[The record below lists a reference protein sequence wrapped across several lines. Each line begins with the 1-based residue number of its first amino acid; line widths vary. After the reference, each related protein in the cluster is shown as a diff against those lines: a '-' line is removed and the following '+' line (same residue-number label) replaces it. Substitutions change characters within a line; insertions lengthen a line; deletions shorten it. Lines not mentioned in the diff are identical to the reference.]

1 MSISILNMWRR
12 FPAWGTCV
20 AGLLTGV
27 LLLRMGRYYTH
38 VDLLYLSISF
48 LLELV
53 LLDLITH
60 LALGIRNRWLRSLAL
75 VLPAAT
81 GSVYVAQLYSIWLSG
96 GLIPPIAF
104 ANQEVTGL
112 IAFNGIYAMLGA
124 YLFAFIG
131 FAFVHRMKQPQRRPG
146 ILVVFLGVTAAAYAG
161 MIHNQ
166 PLARGIVVARGEAPV
181 SSMVRA
187 YLTYAGMSGRAQ
199 LSAVDL
205 LEARAEF
212 SRRTVFQ
219 QGFPAEVTSTLVA
232 QPNVIVIFTE
242 GMSARWMETY
252 GGAHPGLMP
261 NLDRFAGGSLVLTNY
276 YNHTAATF
284 RGLRGQ
290 ITSGHQ
296 EIDGYN
302 KEGTGIGQRDVSG
315 DITAVSRISMP
326 EILRAQGYRSM
337 FFLSQQEY
345 INKMVET
352 LGFDRTLGR
361 DYLFEPH
368 VRGGASSAMPKYL
381 TDPELFNSALSELE
395 AQPRDRPFFAA
406 MYNFQ
411 THAFLDGEEKY
422 GDGRNIVLNRFHTYD
437 RDIGLFIERFMT
449 SRLHENT
456 ILVVTADH
464 STYPDPV
471 AVDADS
477 RIKGYF
483 VDTIPLLIY
492 WKGIEHRE
500 IDVAGK
506 NSLDLAP
513 SLLSLLGAKKS
524 HNLFLGCTF
533 FEQCELDRV
542 SNVGGEYILTDSEGS
557 YRGPDVPEL
566 LRASY
571 EEAKKVIERYK
582 SMDMVIDTQAE

>member
-1 MSISILNMWRR
+1 MSNTILNMLRR
-12 FPAWGTCV
+12 LPAWGTCV

-27 LLLRMGRYYTH
+27 LLLRMSRYYTH
-38 VDLLYLSISF
+38 VDLLYLGISF
-48 LLELV
+48 LLELALID
-53 LLDLITH
+53 LLTH
-60 LALGIRNRWLRSLAL
+60 LALGVRNRWLRSL
-75 VLPAAT
+75 VLLASGAA
-81 GSVYVAQLYSIWLSG
+81 GFIYVAQLYSVWLSG

-112 IAFNGIYAMLGA
+112 IAFNGAYAMLGA
-124 YLFAFIG
+124 YLLAFVT
-131 FAFVHRMKQPQRRPG
+131 FAFVHRLDQPRLRPG
-146 ILVVFLGVTAAAYAG
+146 TGLVLLGITAAAYVG
-161 MIHNQ
+161 MVYDQ

-181 SSMVRA
+181 SSLVRA
-187 YLTYAGMSGRAQ
+187 YATYAGMSNRAQ
-199 LSAVDL
+199 LSAAEL
-205 LEARAEF
+205 IEARAAF
-212 SRRTVFQ
+212 SRRTVYQ
-219 QGFPAEVTSTLVA
+219 QGFPAEMTNTLVA

-261 NLDRFAGGSLVLTNY
+261 HLDRLAGGSLVLKNY

-315 DITAVSRISMP
+315 DITAVSRISIP
-326 EILRAQGYRSM
+326 EILRAQGYRSV

-361 DYLFEPH
+361 DYLFDTH
-368 VRGGASSAMPKYL
+368 VRGDGSSVMPKYL

-395 AQPRDRPFFAA
+395 AQPREKPFFAA

-437 RDIGLFIERFMT
+437 RDIGRFIDRFMA

-471 AVDADS
+471 TVDADS

-492 WKGIEHRE
+492 WKGVEHRE
-500 IDVAGK
+500 IDAAGK

-513 SLLSLLGAKKS
+513 SLLSLLGVRKS

-542 SNVGGEYILTDSEGS
+542 SNIGGEYVLTGAEGS
-557 YRGPDVPEL
+557 YRGPDVPESL
-566 LRASY
+566 QASY
-571 EEAKKVIERYK
+571 DGAKQAIERYK
-582 SMDMVIDTQAE
+582 SMDMVIDTHMK